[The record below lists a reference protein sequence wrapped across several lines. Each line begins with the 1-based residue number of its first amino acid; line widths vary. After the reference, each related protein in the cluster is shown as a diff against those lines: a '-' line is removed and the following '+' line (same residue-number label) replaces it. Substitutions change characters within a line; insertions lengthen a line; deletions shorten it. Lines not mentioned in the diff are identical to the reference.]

1 MMLVPSIFS
10 DNFIDDFFDDFSGP
24 ARPMHGLHTPTAI
37 MKTDVRETEKGYEL
51 DIDLPGY
58 KKEDIQAELKDGNL
72 TISATMKQDNDKK
85 DKEGNYIRRERF
97 YGNCSRTFY
106 VGEDIEQGDISAKFE
121 DGILKVSVPK
131 KEPKP
136 QVEEKKLIAIS

>member
-1 MMLVPSIFS
+1 MLVPSIFS
-10 DNFIDDFFDDFSGP
+10 DNFIDDFFDDFSRP
-24 ARPMHGLHTPTAI
+24 ANPMHGLHTPAAI

-72 TISATMKQDNDKK
+72 TISATMKQDNDEK

-121 DGILKVSVPK
+121 DGILRVSVPK
-131 KEPKP
+131 KDPKP
-136 QVEEKKLIAIS
+136 QVEEKKLIAIN